1 MNNICLIYAILVSII
16 GGSLSISSIVT
27 DPQNKYLLNTL
38 EVIINNNLNPKNH
51 FQYFFKVFFYNTI
64 LDCNNLDIFLLI

>member
-38 EVIINNNLNPKNH
+38 EVIMNNNLDPKNH
-51 FQYFFKVFFYNTI
+51 FQYFFQS
-64 LDCNNLDIFLLI
+64 IFL